1 MTRTGKEI
9 GFGSERNREWNM
21 KPTESVGESEII
33 TVVSGLPRSGTSM
46 MMRMLE
52 AGGIPPLTDNVRE
65 ADQDN
70 PGGYYEFEPVKQL
83 ERDNAWLAAARNKAV
98 KVIYLLL
105 YNLPRNQRY
114 KVIFMRREVEE
125 VIASQKEMLRRR
137 GQAGG
142 DLSEAQLSNAYRRG
156 VEKLDAWAQAQGNL
170 QLLHVNYNDVLYDS
184 LTAVAG
190 IERFLERRLD
200 TDAMIRVIDVSLH
213 RQRCS

>member
-1 MTRTGKEI
+1 MTTTAKEI
-9 GFGSERNREWNM
+9 GLGSESNREQNM
-21 KPTESVGESEII
+21 KPAETVGQPEFI

-52 AGGIPPLTDNVRE
+52 AGGIPSLTDDVRK
-65 ADQDN
+65 ADHDN

-83 ERDNAWLAAARNKAV
+83 ERDNSWLAAARDKAV

-105 YNLPRNQRY
+105 YNLPRNHRY

-137 GQAGG
+137 GQAGS
-142 DLSEAQLSNAYRRG
+142 DLSDAQLSSAFRHG
-156 VEKLDAWAQAQGNL
+156 VEKLEAWAEAQENFE
-170 QLLHVNYNDVLYDS
+170 LLHVNYNDVLYDS
-184 LTAVAG
+184 LNTVAR
-190 IERFLERRLD
+190 IERFLERGLD
-200 TDAMIRVIDVSLH
+200 IDAMIRVIDVSLH